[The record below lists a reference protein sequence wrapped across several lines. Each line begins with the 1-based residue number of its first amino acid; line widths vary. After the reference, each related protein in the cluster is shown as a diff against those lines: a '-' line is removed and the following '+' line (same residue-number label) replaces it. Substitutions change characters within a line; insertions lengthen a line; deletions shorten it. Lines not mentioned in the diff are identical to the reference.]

1 VLQDVIKH
9 DKLFQHRIV
18 GASPVFQHR
27 LVSASNVYK
36 RILLGYFLSF
46 GVAENLAFGLGL

>member
-1 VLQDVIKH
+1 MLQDVIKH